1 MNPARRG
8 TALFGLLLFAA
19 APPAAAQHELHAT
32 FLHTSDE
39 HSALLPFPLVHHG
52 VPGATA
58 RGGFSRLATA
68 IETQRGIAGALR
80 EPVLVTSAGDH
91 LSGSP
96 FAWLALDGAGTE
108 LELLVE
114 LGYDVVTLGNH
125 EFDYDSDHLAR
136 YIAAAGYPAA
146 AERTVLLATNTHPP
160 AGHPLGAIGLRRTH
174 IRELPNGLR
183 IGFIGLIGRGAA
195 RFATR
200 APPVTFGDPATDAA
214 AAVAQLREAGAHV
227 VVALTHAGVRED
239 RELARRV
246 PGIDIILGGHDHVLI
261 EQPLVE
267 GRTLI
272 VHPGAYTQHLFA
284 LQIAYDTAS
293 RSVRVRNAQTGTP
306 FVIELDEHVPEA
318 DWMVERVQ
326 AARARLETMIAE
338 RTQPPVTALDAAV
351 ARSGFTLRAGPPLEE
366 TPLGN
371 FVTDAM
377 RWAVERATGLP
388 VDFAFQANG
397 VIRSDL
403 PAGTGAR
410 AGDIVLYDLAS
421 AVGMGSGPDG
431 SAGYPI
437 VSLWLTGEEVRRV
450 LEISVLL
457 SELLRN
463 SYYLQASG
471 VRMRYDPRRAI
482 LFRVPFRGTPVP
494 TGRAVL
500 HAERADG
507 AHDLS
512 RGDATLYHV
521 VTDYYV
527 ASFLPMVGSMLPS
540 LALRPRRRDGTDLA
554 EIDDAIVSR
563 HGTELKVWQA
573 VLEYAASQ
581 PPDEQG
587 VPAIPA
593 RYSEPEGRLVQTS
606 AAPLWLSPLLALLL
620 VVVAGIWLLRRRQ
633 LHSR

>member
-1 MNPARRG
+1 MA
-8 TALFGLLLFAA
+8 ALLLLAA
-19 APPAAAQHELHAT
+19 TLPAAAQHELHAT

-39 HSALLPFPLVHHG
+39 HSALLPFPLVHHD
-52 VPGATA
+52 VPGAGA
-58 RGGFSRLATA
+58 RGGFARLATA
-68 IETQRGIAGALR
+68 IEAQRERARAAGESA
-80 EPVLVTSAGDH
+80 LVTSAGDN
-91 LSGSP
+91 LSGTP
-96 FAWLALDGAGTE
+96 FAWLALEGAGTE
-108 LELLVE
+108 LGLLVE

-125 EFDYDSDHLAR
+125 EFDYDSDRLAR
-136 YIAAAGYPAA
+136 YITAAGYPAVA
-146 AERTVLLATNTHPP
+146 GRTALLATNTHPP
-160 AGHPLGAIGLRRTH
+160 AGHPLRALGLRRTH

-200 APPVTFGDPATDAA
+200 APPVTFGDPAIDAA
-214 AAVAQLREAGAHV
+214 AAVAELREAGAHV

-239 RELARRV
+239 RELARQI

-272 VHPGAYTQHLFA
+272 VHPGAHTQHLFV
-284 LQIAYDTAS
+284 LQIAFDTTT

-306 FVIELDEHVPEA
+306 FVVELDRHIPES
-318 DWMVERVQ
+318 DWMAGRVQ
-326 AARARLETMIAE
+326 QARARLETMIAG
-338 RTQPPVTALDAAV
+338 RTPGGIGALDATV
-351 ARSGFTLRAGPPLEE
+351 ARSGFTLRAGPPFEE

-377 RWAVERATGLP
+377 RWAVERATATP

-403 PAGTGAR
+403 PAGMGAR

-431 SAGYPI
+431 SAGYPL
-437 VSLWLTGEEVRRV
+437 VSVWLSGEEVRRI

-463 SYYLQASG
+463 SYYLQVSG

-482 LFRVPFRGTPVP
+482 LFRLPVRGTPVP

-500 HAERADG
+500 HAERADD
-507 AHDLS
+507 AHDLP
-512 RGDATLYHV
+512 RGNATLYHV

-527 ASFLPMVGSMLPS
+527 ASFLPLVGSMLPR
-540 LALRPRRRDGTDLA
+540 LALQPKRRDGSELA
-554 EIDDAIVSR
+554 DIDDAIVR
-563 HGTELKVWQA
+563 HDGTELKVWQA
-573 VLEYAASQ
+573 VLEYAGAQ

-587 VPAIPA
+587 VPAIPE
-593 RYSEPEGRLVQTS
+593 RYSEPEGRLVQSRT
-606 AAPLWLSPLLALLL
+606 APLWLTPMLALLL
-620 VVVAGIWLLRRRQ
+620 VVMIMIWLLRRRRGRS
-633 LHSR
+633 SR